1 MAEISKISLGGVE
14 YDIRDQK
21 LKEDVEK
28 KADKTYVD
36 EEAERVVGYAE
47 EVADNAEKAAKKYA
61 DDNKVAKVDG
71 KQLSTE
77 DFTTALKQKLDGLSN
92 YDDADV
98 RSAITELQNNL
109 DAIVNG
115 DATSAID
122 SIQEILAFL
131 STITDTQTL
140 AGIVADLKQYVDDKV
155 ASGGSGGITEEKEV
169 YIGAEEPTDEN
180 VKLWIDTDEEYEG
193 GEGGGSIAVDD
204 ALSLESTNPVQ
215 NKVVTQYIGKRYVD
229 VDILSGTGW
238 DKVVALYESVSQLEF
253 APIIQCKLFNS
264 IADVLNVST
273 KSGEKYVLLYSE
285 GRTFYISRTHD
296 ILSLPLTINLDGITE
311 REYAVFST
319 AFFVLFITYD
329 SGNLWAKKGGKLYPV
344 THLSQGPDENGDA
357 QLEIEI
363 CSGEFFHNYRLM
375 ELDGNGIVHSKLIS
389 SKYAGWEIPYEAL
402 EHSENDPYMFSGDE
416 LEHLVNM
423 FTEASTPIVLG
434 SDFGYLY
441 PSATA
446 FEYYAEDDVWVAYV
460 EFPQTEL
467 FGSSAV
473 VLIEYWVESKEIY
486 AFQID

>member
-1 MAEISKISLGGVE
+1 MADISKINLGGVE

-77 DFTTALKQKLDGLSN
+77 DFTTVLKQKLDGLTN

-169 YIGAEEPTDEN
+169 YIGADEPSDA
-180 VKLWIDTDEEYEG
+180 KLWIDTDEEDEPSAPSAGVWNG
-193 GEGGGSIAVDD
+193 GVYLLPMGAAEALHNIDTYIFSDEEAQEFRRMMKNYSSTIIAIRHYDRD
-204 ALSLESTNPVQ
+204 S
-215 NKVVTQYIGKRYVD
+215 
-229 VDILSGTGW
+229 
-238 DKVVALYESVSQLEF
+238 
-253 APIIQCKLFNS
+253 
-264 IADVLNVST
+264 
-273 KSGEKYVLLYSE
+273 
-285 GRTFYISRTHD
+285 
-296 ILSLPLTINLDGITE
+296 
-311 REYAVFST
+311 
-319 AFFVLFITYD
+319 LFITPAMEVLFHSIDPIDIEVNVPSEARLVSYID
-329 SGNLWAKKGGKLYPV
+329 QNGFYCIWEDVEDGKIKV
-344 THLSQGPDENGDA
+344 S
-357 QLEIEI
+357 
-363 CSGEFFHNYRLM
+363 C
-375 ELDGNGIVHSKLIS
+375 
-389 SKYAGWEIPYEAL
+389 
-402 EHSENDPYMFSGDE
+402 
-416 LEHLVNM
+416 
-423 FTEASTPIVLG
+423 
-434 SDFGYLY
+434 
-441 PSATA
+441 
-446 FEYYAEDDVWVAYV
+446 
-460 EFPQTEL
+460 
-467 FGSSAV
+467 
-473 VLIEYWVESKEIY
+473 
-486 AFQID
+486 